1 MSGKKIK
8 MELSAARTLLVG
20 DPHLHS
26 TYSDG
31 KLDPPDLLRLCAARC
46 LDFVGVSDHN
56 TTAGALAA
64 REVWADG
71 RPGPRPFLAQEVST
85 EERLHL
91 LVYGLEEPLGAV
103 RFAALPALL
112 DRVDR
117 EGGAAVLAHPWTI
130 LDRPRA
136 QGLAGE
142 LLAAGLLHGLEIA
155 SAALFYEEFGRWRQ
169 TVLWGR
175 ELGGGQHLSLLAGTD
190 WHDHG
195 QGLCP
200 GLGRTIF
207 WGSAGD
213 DAEFVAAIRA
223 GRTAAW
229 LHWPSLIEH
238 GLIGRLEREAVGL
251 WATPWEGLIGSP
263 ELLAEIREERGRL
276 QAMLDREDEE
286 PRRRLGGMLLANGSY
301 ASVVGL
307 LGKS

>member
-1 MSGKKIK
+1 MDR
-8 MELSAARTLLVG
+8 AASVQTFLVG

-31 KLDPPDLLRLCAARC
+31 KLDPPDLLGLCAARC
-46 LDFVGVSDHN
+46 LDFAGVADHN

-64 REVWADG
+64 REAWDG
-71 RPGPRPFLAQEVST
+71 GCPGPRPLLAQEVSA

-91 LVYGLEEPLGAV
+91 LIYGLEEPLGAV

-112 DRVDR
+112 QRVDR

-136 QGLAGE
+136 KGLAGE
-142 LLAAGLLHGLEIA
+142 LIAAGLIHGLEIA

-169 TVLWGR
+169 TVLWCR
-175 ELGGGQHLSLLAGTD
+175 DLGGKHRLALLAGTD

-195 QGLCP
+195 QGFCP

-207 WGSAGD
+207 WGRTGE
-213 DAEFVAAIRA
+213 DAEFVAAIRE

-229 LHWPSLIEH
+229 LHRPSLVEH
-238 GLIGRLEREAVGL
+238 GLTGRLEREAAGL
-251 WATPWEGLIGSP
+251 WQGPWDGLAGSA
-263 ELLAEIREERGRL
+263 EMLAGISEERARLEAALDLEGR
-276 QAMLDREDEE
+276 A
-286 PRRRLGGMLLANGSY
+286 PRHLARMLLASGSY
-301 ASVVGL
+301 AMLAGL
-307 LGKS
+307 LGERAKKLL

>member
-1 MSGKKIK
+1 MGGKKIE
-8 MELSAARTLLVG
+8 MEPVAARTLLVG

-46 LDFVGVSDHN
+46 LDFVGVADHN

-64 REVWADG
+64 KDAWANG
-71 RPGPRPFLAQEVST
+71 WPGPRPLLAQEVST

-103 RFAALPALL
+103 RYAALPGLL
-112 DRVDR
+112 ARVDR

-142 LLAAGLLHGLEIA
+142 LLGAGLIHGLEIA

-169 TVLWGR
+169 AVLGCR
-175 ELGGGQHLSLLAGTD
+175 ELGGGRRLSYLAGTD

-207 WGSAGD
+207 WGNTGD
-213 DAEFVAAIRA
+213 DMEFTAAIRA

-229 LHWPSLIEH
+229 LHWPSLI
-238 GLIGRLEREAVGL
+238 
-251 WATPWEGLIGSP
+251 
-263 ELLAEIREERGRL
+263 
-276 QAMLDREDEE
+276 
-286 PRRRLGGMLLANGSY
+286 
-301 ASVVGL
+301 
-307 LGKS
+307 